1 MNHQRNYCRRG
12 HDLTAPGSTEPD
24 GSCVN
29 CLARDEHMRKAGMVG
44 KQAAKKAKAKRPVP
58 NSMESIL
65 DEQWRVNRILEIGR
79 ALERNPMPWERESLE
94 SEFRRLRDM
103 EVQA

>member
-1 MNHQRNYCRRG
+1 MNNRTFCRRG
-12 HDLTAPGSTEPD
+12 HDLTEPHTREAD

-29 CLARDEHMRKAGMVG
+29 CLARDEHMRKAGLLG
-44 KQAAKKAKAKRPVP
+44 KQAARKAKAKRPVP

-94 SEFRRLRDM
+94 SEFRKLRDM